1 MVLNKIFKATT
12 DFDQI
17 LKLEKSRKSGF
28 KEFFL
33 YFFRVKNRFARVIP
47 LTHLSLFSSFH
58 MCILQKV
65 ESWSIIIS

>member
-1 MVLNKIFKATT
+1 MVLNKIFKEAT

-33 YFFRVKNRFARVIP
+33 YFFASRID
-47 LTHLSLFSSFH
+47 SLVSFP
-58 MCILQKV
+58 
-65 ESWSIIIS
+65 

>member
-1 MVLNKIFKATT
+1 MVLNEIFKATT

-33 YFFRVKNRFARVIP
+33 FKNRFARVIP